1 MTIQNLIAELDAKH
15 GILIDDSAHGAAATF
30 EVHDP
35 ATGQV
40 IAEVADG
47 TVADAQSAVDAA
59 HQAFRGWATTSP
71 RERSEILRRAYDLM
85 LADADRLVALICA
98 ENGKSQADARAE
110 VGYAAEFFRWFS
122 EEAVRTDGAYGI
134 SPAGGARTLVTHKPV
149 GVAALV
155 TPWNFP
161 AAMAT
166 RKIAPALA
174 AGCVVVLKPAA
185 ETPLTALA
193 IAGILSDAGVPG
205 GVVNVVPTADAGA
218 VVSAWLADERV
229 RKVSFTGS
237 TGVGRVLL
245 KQAADRIVNASMEL
259 GGNAPFVVTG
269 DADIS
274 AAVQGAM
281 VAKFRGGG
289 QACTAANRFYVHASV
304 VDEFVTAFGAEVAAL
319 RVGPASD
326 PASQVGPL
334 VSARAAQRVT
344 AAIDAA
350 VADGAVVAAAAE
362 APAEGWFVAPT
373 LLTGVAPDAAILA
386 DEIFGPVAPVVVWE
400 NEEDLLR
407 WVNDTEYGLAAYVY
421 AGRLQDALLLA
432 ESFDAG
438 MVGINRGIVSDPSA
452 PFGGMKQSGLGREGA
467 REGLHE
473 FQETQYFSMASAS
486 SG

>member
-1 MTIQNLIAELDAKH
+1 MNTQNAIAALDAKH
-15 GILIDDSAHGAAATF
+15 GILIDGQARGAASTF
-30 EVHDP
+30 EVYDP
-35 ATGQV
+35 ASGLT

-47 TVADAQSAVDAA
+47 TVADARSAVDAA
-59 HQAFRGWATTSP
+59 HRAFGDWARTSP
-71 RERSEILRRAYDLM
+71 RQRSEILRRVFDLM
-85 LADADRLVALICA
+85 VADTERLAALICA

-122 EEAVRTDGAYGI
+122 EEAVRTDGAYGV
-134 SPAGGARTLVTHKPV
+134 SPAGGTRTMVTHKPV

-174 AGCVVVLKPAA
+174 AGCTVVLKPAA

-193 IAGILSDAGVPG
+193 IAGILSAAGVPD
-205 GVVNVVPTADAGA
+205 GVVNMVPTTDAAA
-218 VVSAWLADERV
+218 VVENWLSDDRV

-259 GGNAPFVVTG
+259 GGNAPFVVTA
-269 DADIS
+269 DADVE
-274 AAVQGAM
+274 AAIAGAM

-304 VDEFVTAFGAEVAAL
+304 VDEFVAGLSAEVAAL

-326 PASQVGPL
+326 PASQIGPL
-334 VSARAAQRVT
+334 VSERAAQRVA

-350 VADGAVVAAAAE
+350 VSDGAVIAAQADVPAA
-362 APAEGWFVAPT
+362 GWFVAPT

-400 NEEDLLR
+400 DEDDLLR

-421 AGRLQDALLLA
+421 AGRLQDAVRLA

-438 MVGINRGIVSDPSA
+438 MVGINRGIVSDPST

-473 FQETQYFSMASAS
+473 FQETQYFSVAFD
-486 SG
+486 

>member
-1 MTIQNLIAELDAKH
+1 MTTATAIAELDAKH
-15 GILIDDSAHGAAATF
+15 GILIDGAALGAAATF

-47 TVADAQSAVDAA
+47 TVAEATAAVDAA
-59 HQAFRGWATTSP
+59 HRAFPGWAATNP
-71 RERSEILRRAYDLM
+71 RARSEILRRAYDLM
-85 LADADRLVALICA
+85 IADIDRLAALICA

-110 VGYAAEFFRWFS
+110 VGYAAEFFRWFA

-134 SPAGGARTLVTHKPV
+134 SPAGGTRTLVTHKPV

-174 AGCVVVLKPAA
+174 AGCTVVLKPAA

-193 IAGILSDAGVPG
+193 IAGILSAAGVPA
-205 GVVNVVPTADAGA
+205 GVVNMVPTTDAAA
-218 VVSAWLADERV
+218 VVENWLSDDRV

-259 GGNAPFVVTG
+259 GGNAPFVVTA
-269 DADIS
+269 DADVE
-274 AAVQGAM
+274 AAVAGAM

-304 VDEFVTAFGAEVAAL
+304 IDEFVSRLGAEVAAL

-334 VSARAAQRVT
+334 VNARAAQRVT

-350 VADGAVVAAAAE
+350 VADGAVIAAQAE

-400 NEEDLLR
+400 HEDDLLR
-407 WVNDTEYGLAAYVY
+407 WVNDTEYGLAAYIY
-421 AGRLQDALLLA
+421 AGRLQDAIRLA

-438 MVGINRGIVSDPSA
+438 MVGINRGIVSDPA
-452 PFGGMKQSGLGREGA
+452 TPFGGMKQSGLGREGA
-467 REGLHE
+467 REGLQE
-473 FQETQYFSMASAS
+473 FQETQYFSVAFD
-486 SG
+486 

>member
-1 MTIQNLIAELDAKH
+1 MNTQNVIAELDTKH
-15 GILIDDSAHGAAATF
+15 GILIDGSAHGASRTF

-35 ATGQV
+35 ATGLV

-47 TVADAQSAVDAA
+47 AVADAESAVDAA
-59 HQAFRGWATTSP
+59 HRAFGDWAASSP
-71 RERSEILRRAYDLM
+71 RHRSEILRRVYELM
-85 LADADRLVALICA
+85 LADTERLVALICA

-122 EEAVRTDGAYGI
+122 EEAVRTDGVYGI
-134 SPAGGARTLVTHKPV
+134 SPAGGTRTLVTHKPV

-174 AGCVVVLKPAA
+174 AGCTVVLKPAA

-193 IAGILSDAGVPG
+193 IAAILSAAGVPD
-205 GVVNVVPTADAGA
+205 GVVNVVPTTDAAA
-218 VVSAWLADERV
+218 VVSAWLADDRV

-259 GGNAPFVVTG
+259 GGNAPFVVTA
-269 DADIS
+269 DADVA

-281 VAKFRGGG
+281 VAKYRGGG
-289 QACTAANRFYVHASV
+289 QACTAANRFYVHAAV
-304 VDEFVTAFGAEVAAL
+304 VDEFVARFSAEVSAL
-319 RVGPASD
+319 RVGPAAD
-326 PASQVGPL
+326 PASQIGPL
-334 VSARAAQRVT
+334 VSARAAERVA
-344 AAIDAA
+344 AAIESA
-350 VADGAVVAAAAE
+350 VADGAVIAAAAE
-362 APAEGWFVAPT
+362 TPDDGWFVAPT
-373 LLTGVAPDAAILA
+373 VLTGVAPDAAIIA

-400 NEEDLLR
+400 TEDDLLR
-407 WVNDTEYGLAAYVY
+407 WVNDTEYGLAAYIY
-421 AGRLQDALLLA
+421 AGRLQDALRLA

-473 FQETQYFSMASAS
+473 FQETQYFSVEF
-486 SG
+486 

>member
-1 MTIQNLIAELDAKH
+1 VNYQKAIAELDAKH
-15 GILIDDSAHGAAATF
+15 GILIDGRAHGAATTF
-30 EVHDP
+30 EVYDP
-35 ATGQV
+35 ANGSV
-40 IAEVADG
+40 IADVSDG
-47 TVADAQSAVDAA
+47 TAADAQAAVDAA
-59 HQAFRGWATTSP
+59 HRAFGAWAAMGP
-71 RERSEILRRAYDLM
+71 RNRSEILRCAYDLM
-85 LADADRLVALICA
+85 IADADRLVALICA
-98 ENGKSQADARAE
+98 ENGKPQSDARAE
-110 VGYAAEFFRWFS
+110 VMYAAEFFRWFS
-122 EEAVRTDGAYGI
+122 EEAVRTDGGYGV

-174 AGCVVVLKPAA
+174 AGCTVVLKPAA

-193 IAGILSDAGVPG
+193 IARILSDAGVPD
-205 GVVNVVPTADAGA
+205 GVVNVVPTTDAGS

-229 RKVSFTGS
+229 RKISFTGS
-237 TGVGRVLL
+237 TGIGRVLL

-259 GGNAPFVVTG
+259 GGNAPFVVTA
-269 DADIS
+269 DADVE

-281 VAKFRGGG
+281 IAKFRGGG
-289 QACTAANRFYVHASV
+289 QACTAANRFYVHAAV
-304 VDEFVTAFGAEVAAL
+304 ADEFVARFAAEVTAL
-319 RVGPASD
+319 RVGPAAD

-334 VSARAAQRVT
+334 VSARAAERVR
-344 AAIDAA
+344 AAIKAA
-350 VADGAVVAAAAE
+350 VADGATVTAQAK
-362 APAEGWFVAPT
+362 APAGGWYVAPT

-400 NEEDLLR
+400 DQDELLS

-421 AGRLQDALLLA
+421 AGRLQDALRLA
-432 ESFDAG
+432 ESIDAG

-473 FQETQYFSMASAS
+473 FQETQYFSVDFA
-486 SG
+486 

>member
-1 MTIQNLIAELDAKH
+1 MNTQNAIAELDTKH
-15 GILIDDSAHGAAATF
+15 GILIDGSSRGASRTF

-35 ATGQV
+35 ATGLV

-47 TVADAQSAVDAA
+47 TVADAESAVDAA
-59 HQAFRGWATTSP
+59 HRAFGDWAAYSP
-71 RERSEILRRAYDLM
+71 RQRSEILRRAYDLM
-85 LADADRLVALICA
+85 IADTDRLVALICA

-174 AGCVVVLKPAA
+174 AGCTVVLKPAA

-193 IAGILSDAGVPG
+193 IAAILAAAGVPD
-205 GVVNVVPTADAGA
+205 GVVNVVPTTDAGA
-218 VVSAWLADERV
+218 VVSAWLADDRV

-259 GGNAPFVVTG
+259 GGNAPFVVTA
-269 DADIS
+269 DADIA

-281 VAKFRGGG
+281 VAKYRGGG

-304 VDEFVTAFGAEVAAL
+304 VEEFVARFGAEVSAL

-326 PASQVGPL
+326 PESQIGPL
-334 VSARAAQRVT
+334 VSARAAARVA

-350 VADGAVVAAAAE
+350 VADGAVVAATAQ
-362 APAEGWFVAPT
+362 APDEGWFVAPT
-373 LLTGVAPDAAILA
+373 LLTGVAPDAKILA

-400 NEEDLLR
+400 HEDDLLR
-407 WVNDTEYGLAAYVY
+407 WVNDTEFGLAAYVY
-421 AGRLQDALLLA
+421 TGRLQDALRLA

-473 FQETQYFSMASAS
+473 FQETQYFSVEFS
-486 SG
+486 